1 MSWLSKK
8 LGGNTLKLATVIL
21 GAKAAGEYFYGE
33 SLNPHG
39 YSVDMGRYTYTDPK
53 YTGDNFFANAF
64 NKMGITPFKETA
76 IGKSFVGDAIGFLAP
91 GEDTGSLA
99 GVAKALTGNQRFAQ
113 MPSAQMMGV
122 ASGTQGFRGD
132 LGFQAAQAGQLPLG
146 RGGALD
152 AALGRAATQN
162 YLVKKARLLSP
173 PSGSSLPA
181 SLATGTSGIKTT
193 QMQRRSYAKFTRG

>member
-21 GAKAAGEYFYGE
+21 GSKVAGEYFYGE
-33 SLNPHG
+33 TTPIYDTSGPG
-39 YSVDMGRYTYTDPK
+39 GFGRIGAEYA
-53 YTGDNFFANAF
+53 GDNIFSNAF
-64 NKMGITPFKETA
+64 NKMGITPFQETA
-76 IGKSFVGDAIGFLAP
+76 VGKSFVGDAISFLAP
-91 GEDTGSLA
+91 GKGGASLS
-99 GVAKALTGNQRFAQ
+99 GVTQALTGNQRFAQ

-181 SLATGTSGIKTT
+181 SLATGTSGIRTT
-193 QMQRRSYAKFTRG
+193 SMQRRSYAKVTGS